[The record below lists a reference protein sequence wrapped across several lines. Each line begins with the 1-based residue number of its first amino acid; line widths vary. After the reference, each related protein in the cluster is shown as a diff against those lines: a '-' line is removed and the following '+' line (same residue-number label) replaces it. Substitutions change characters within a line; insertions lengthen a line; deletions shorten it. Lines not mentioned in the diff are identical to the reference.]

1 MIKPDYLTI
10 DELLAKRLFRIPDY
24 QRAYSWKKSQR
35 DDLFKDIQKLRSSN
49 DPERSHFL
57 ATIVLMKTSER
68 EEVGPDEFVVFD
80 IVDGQQRLTTL
91 VILLKAITKQLLNGN
106 DDEKRYGKD
115 LQTLLVK
122 RDNDRLIL
130 LQTNHESANEFRQ
143 YLVSG
148 VIPSKSDINTSAQQK
163 LADAFNDCEHFVQ
176 NWPKGATDLLRLVK
190 NRLAIV
196 NYVLEDQASAY
207 TIFEVLNSR
216 GLAVDSLDKCKSMLM
231 ALAYERFI
239 DDERSEFIGQIHQLW
254 TSLYREIG
262 VDEVSGNEILRFAAA
277 LLSEEPAGRIMSD
290 DEALNAIR
298 KSCQHDARK
307 ILMTVSM
314 FVELAKVLKGLN
326 GKPSLAAVV
335 SNRQSRFLYT
345 AIILAKYLKD
355 KDKEQILDLWER
367 VTFLIYGIFRR
378 DTRYEVGALVKLA
391 WNIANEKP
399 PSKIILSELSKIG
412 LGYMDDRS
420 PIMAHLCVKDSYNQW
435 QDSLRYLLYKYEA
448 HLAERAGFPLSQETW
463 ERIWAVSPT
472 RSIEHVLPQDPS
484 ADEWIDAF
492 GSRDEALN
500 NCHRLGNLTIL
511 PPEINSRLGNLP
523 FSEKLPIYEEC
534 THLRMIRE
542 ITEHE
547 EWNKEKIDEREL
559 QIVAWAENYWKI
571 EEILNI

>member
-1 MIKPDYLTI
+1 MIEPNYLTV

-35 DDLFKDIQKLRSSN
+35 DDLFKDIQKLRDSN

-57 ATIVLMKTSER
+57 ATIVLMKTSEK
-68 EEVGPDEFVVFD
+68 EEVGPDEFFVYD

-106 DDEKRYGKD
+106 DDEKRYGAD
-115 LQTLLVK
+115 LQSLLVK

-130 LQTNHESANEFRQ
+130 LQTNHESAHEFRQ

-148 VIPSKSDINTSAQQK
+148 VIPRKSDINTSAQLR
-163 LADAFNDCEHFVQ
+163 LADAFNNCEHFVQ
-176 NWPKGATDLLRLVK
+176 NWPQGATDLLRLIK

-231 ALAYERFI
+231 ALAYESFT
-239 DDERSEFIGQIHQLW
+239 DAERSEFIGQIHQLW

-262 VDEVSGNEILRFAAA
+262 VDEVSGNEILRFTAA
-277 LLSEEPAGRIMSD
+277 LLSEEPVGKIMSD

-298 KSCQHDARK
+298 ISCQDDTK
-307 ILMTVSM
+307 MILKTVAM

-326 GKPSLAAVV
+326 GKPSLNAVV

-345 AIILAKYLKD
+345 AIILTNHLKD
-355 KDKEQILDLWER
+355 RDKEQILDLCER

-391 WNIANEKP
+391 WNIVNER
-399 PSKIILSELSKIG
+399 SSSTEIMGELCKIG
-412 LGYMDDRS
+412 SGYIDNRS
-420 PIMAHLCVKDSYNQW
+420 SIMAQLCDKDCYNQW
-435 QDSLRYLLYKYEA
+435 QEPLRYLLYKYEA
-448 HLAERAGFPLSQETW
+448 HLAERAGYPLSQETW
-463 ERIWAVSPT
+463 ERIWAVSPA

-492 GSRDEALN
+492 SSQDEAIN
-500 NCHRLGNLTIL
+500 NCHRLGNLIIL
-511 PPEINSRLGNLP
+511 PPEINSSLGKLP
-523 FSEKLPIYEEC
+523 FHEKLPIYREC
-534 THLRMIRE
+534 THLRMVRE
-542 ITEHE
+542 ITEYE
-547 EWNKEKIDEREL
+547 VWNKEKIDEREL
-559 QIVAWAENYWKI
+559 QIAEWAEEYWKI
-571 EEILNI
+571 EDMDDV